1 MTKHPL
7 LSVGRLGMRCHVGVR
22 LFFYEGRWTH
32 HDLPPSI
39 RRQRQR
45 GKRDGRGVN
54 LADAGREQ
62 QALEIMN
69 RHAAQ
74 PVEVHE
80 VPQSG
85 SEG

>member
-1 MTKHPL
+1 VGGGAMGSVMSSWLTDKRNEPMLQHLDKGGIL
-7 LSVGRLGMRCHVGVR
+7 L
-22 LFFYEGRWTH
+22 W
-32 HDLPPSI
+32 
-39 RRQRQR
+39 
-45 GKRDGRGVN
+45 VN

-69 RHAAQ
+69 RHAAR

>member
-1 MTKHPL
+1 MSNVLTDNLNDEL
-7 LSVGRLGMRCHVGVR
+7 LQHLDKGGIL
-22 LFFYEGRWTH
+22 LW
-32 HDLPPSI
+32 
-39 RRQRQR
+39 
-45 GKRDGRGVN
+45 VN